1 MGWNGF
7 VRGIYEKEH
16 GGKIIIYADE
26 LYKNNTPY
34 VDFCH
39 FCMLRN
45 LLVPATEDYLFLNPE
60 LPPDSMMFLVE
71 YVYIIKSDDEERNQ
85 IIDEMLYKYVPSH
98 TMFEKDYFELFYSCC
113 YDLDKI
119 KP

>member
-1 MGWNGF
+1 MAWNGF

-34 VDFCH
+34 VDFCL